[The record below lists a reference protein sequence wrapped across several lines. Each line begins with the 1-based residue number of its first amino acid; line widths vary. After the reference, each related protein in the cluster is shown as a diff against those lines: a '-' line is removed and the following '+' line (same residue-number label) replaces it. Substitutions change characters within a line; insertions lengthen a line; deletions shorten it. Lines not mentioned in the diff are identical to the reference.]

1 MIGRSHAH
9 SPSEVNLHMCSLLQK
24 IFLEKPGL
32 REVLVQQI
40 ISEKNSMGS
49 LLFQY
54 CLKLL
59 SIYVAKR
66 P

>member
-1 MIGRSHAH
+1 
-9 SPSEVNLHMCSLLQK
+9 MCSLLQK